1 MKVSYLLSK
10 SGELENISQLIGLE
24 NLPAD
29 QQLVILIAD
38 LIKNGFLI
46 QNAFDDVDR
55 YCSPQKTLRM
65 IKILLKFYHESLNL
79 IQKQIPI
86 FRIKEMS
93 CINLIKRMRL
103 DVKNEEL
110 SEFDNIVQEMVRNVT
125 TIQKQYS
132 ELF

>member
-1 MKVSYLLSK
+1 
-10 SGELENISQLIGLE
+10 
-24 NLPAD
+24 
-29 QQLVILIAD
+29 
-38 LIKNGFLI
+38 
-46 QNAFDDVDR
+46 
-55 YCSPQKTLRM
+55 M

-110 SEFDNIVQEMVRNVT
+110 SEFDNIVEEMVRNVT